1 LIIFR
6 YLCRE
11 ILSVT
16 FAVCFV
22 LLLILVSGR
31 FVQYLGNVVDGS
43 LDVEVIFTVIAY
55 RMPGIL
61 ELTLPLAFFV
71 AVMLSFGRMYI
82 DNEMSVLKACGISE
96 NKLLGYTLII
106 AAFLAVT
113 VGWLSLS
120 VSPSGMAKSE
130 LILVAQKQKTVLD
143 KLLPNKFYSLGSG
156 KGITYVEDV
165 AETQT
170 LDNVFLALT
179 KGSQTTNDSRLVLI
193 RAESGVQ
200 HKSADQ
206 SESFLVLDQG
216 YRVEGV
222 PGTHQ
227 YQITHFKEFGSR
239 MESRAPIIGDA
250 KSSAIVT
257 SELLASDDPKLQ
269 AALQWR
275 LSLPLM
281 VFVAALLAIPLSRTN
296 PRQGRFDRLLPAILL
311 YFIYMVALNALR
323 GSLESGAVPITVT
336 LLPVHLLFLS
346 IGLALLRTGRP
357 KKVASSALGAQS

>member
-1 LIIFR
+1 MIIFR

-71 AVMLSFGRMYI
+71 AVLLSFGRMYI

-156 KGITYVEDV
+156 KGITYV
-165 AETQT
+165 
-170 LDNVFLALT
+170 
-179 KGSQTTNDSRLVLI
+179 
-193 RAESGVQ
+193 
-200 HKSADQ
+200 
-206 SESFLVLDQG
+206 
-216 YRVEGV
+216 
-222 PGTHQ
+222 
-227 YQITHFKEFGSR
+227 
-239 MESRAPIIGDA
+239 
-250 KSSAIVT
+250 
-257 SELLASDDPKLQ
+257 
-269 AALQWR
+269 
-275 LSLPLM
+275 
-281 VFVAALLAIPLSRTN
+281 
-296 PRQGRFDRLLPAILL
+296 
-311 YFIYMVALNALR
+311 
-323 GSLESGAVPITVT
+323 
-336 LLPVHLLFLS
+336 
-346 IGLALLRTGRP
+346 
-357 KKVASSALGAQS
+357 